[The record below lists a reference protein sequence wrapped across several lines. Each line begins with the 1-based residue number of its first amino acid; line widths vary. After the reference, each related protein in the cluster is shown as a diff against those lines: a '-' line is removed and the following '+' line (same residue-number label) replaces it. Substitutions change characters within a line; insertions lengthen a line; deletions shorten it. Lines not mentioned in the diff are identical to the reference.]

1 MRVPSYIFK
10 SLESIFYFR
19 MRVPADLQPVFSRTE
34 LKKSL
39 RTKNEIVAL
48 RRCRQYVAAAE
59 SVFESLRISSFRAE
73 LIGGGTTTAPPLLQ
87 DVTAALVP
95 TTAREKEKELWSA
108 VFTASKPVIEKPVDP
123 PAVPVQQIP
132 SQLSQRIS
140 GRELIRLY
148 INEITDLRGREIS
161 KGIEKNLFRFL
172 EIVTDKPLD
181 QYSVED
187 KQRYRDVLQRIP
199 KCVNRTQ
206 YQGKA
211 ILDIIQTERPACEL
225 LSVKTV
231 NMRLIEAATLFNW
244 AVNNGL
250 VDSHPFKRA
259 VLKMEKSDDAER
271 QAISDVDIKKIIE
284 SLPRSPE
291 APSSFWIPMIA
302 CFTGMRQSE
311 IAQLDG
317 HDIANTGGTWCID
330 VNDRGDK
337 RLKNNNAKR
346 IVPVHPVL
354 VDVGLARFAKSR
366 HGLKLFEDVRPY
378 KGKYGHQ
385 VSKDFAKYLI
395 SIGVKNGGQ
404 TFHGIR
410 HSVITKLWSAGI
422 PEAHTAALV
431 GHQRGER
438 ESYTRYAKK
447 TDLGPLLRAVEAI
460 DYGNIEIAAWR

>member
-19 MRVPADLQPVFSRTE
+19 MRVPADLQPVFNRTE

-39 RTKNEIVAL
+39 RTKNESVAL

-59 SVFESLRISSFRAE
+59 SVFESIRINSFRAE
-73 LIGGGTTTAPPLLQ
+73 LIDGGNSIAPSLVQ

-95 TTAREKEKELWSA
+95 TTAREKEKELWSK
-108 VFTASKPVIEKPVDP
+108 VFAAKTPATEIPEDLPVVS
-123 PAVPVQQIP
+123 VQQIP
-132 SQLSQRIS
+132 SQSSQRIT

-161 KGIEKNLFRFL
+161 KGIEKNLLRFL

-181 QYSVED
+181 QYTVED

-206 YQGKA
+206 YRDRA
-211 ILDIIQTERPACEL
+211 IHDIIQTARPASEL

-231 NMRLIEAATLFNW
+231 NMRLIEVATVFNW
-244 AVNNGL
+244 AVNNGM

-259 VLKMEKSDDAER
+259 VLKIEKSDDAER
-271 QAISDVDIKKIIE
+271 QAISDADIKKIIE
-284 SLPRSPE
+284 NLPRSPE
-291 APSSFWIPMIA
+291 APSSFWIPLLA
-302 CFTGMRQSE
+302 CFGGMRQSE
-311 IAQLDG
+311 VAQLDG
-317 HDIANTGGTWCID
+317 DDIVNIGGTWCID

-346 IVPVHPVL
+346 IVPVHQALIDAGL
-354 VDVGLARFAKSR
+354 VKFAESR

-385 VSKDFAKYLI
+385 VSKDFAKYLM
-395 SIGVKNGGQ
+395 SIGVKDNGQ

>member
-19 MRVPADLQPVFSRTE
+19 MRVPADLQQVFNRTE

-39 RTKNEIVAL
+39 RTKNEVVAL

-73 LIGGGTTTAPPLLQ
+73 LIGDNSPTIQPSMSADGNTSP
-87 DVTAALVP
+87 VP
-95 TTAREKEKELWSA
+95 TTAREKEKELLST
-108 VFTASKPVIEKPVDP
+108 VFNASKPVAEILEDP
-123 PAVPVQQIP
+123 PAVPGQQIP
-132 SQLSQRIS
+132 SQSSLRIT

-161 KGIEKNLFRFL
+161 KGIEKNLLRFL

-181 QYSVED
+181 QYTVED
-187 KQRYRDVLQRIP
+187 KQLYRDVLQRIP

-206 YQGKA
+206 YRNMA
-211 ILDIIQTERPACEL
+211 ILDIIQTERPASEL

-250 VDSHPFKRA
+250 VDNHPFKRA
-259 VLKMEKSDDAER
+259 VLKIEKNDDAER
-271 QAISDVDIKKIIE
+271 QAISDADIKKIIE
-284 SLPRSPE
+284 NLPRSPE
-291 APSSFWIPMIA
+291 APSLFWIPLLA
-302 CFTGMRQSE
+302 CFGGMRQSE
-311 IAQLDG
+311 VAQLDG
-317 HDIANTGGTWCID
+317 DDIVNIGGTWCID

-346 IVPVHPVL
+346 IVPVHQALIDAGL
-354 VDVGLARFAKSR
+354 VKFAESR

-385 VSKDFAKYLI
+385 VSKDFAKYLM
-395 SIGVKNGGQ
+395 SIGVKDNGQ

-431 GHQRGER
+431 GHQRGECRSAWNNDPKMR
-438 ESYTRYAKK
+438 ENS
-447 TDLGPLLRAVEAI
+447 VE
-460 DYGNIEIAAWR
+460 N